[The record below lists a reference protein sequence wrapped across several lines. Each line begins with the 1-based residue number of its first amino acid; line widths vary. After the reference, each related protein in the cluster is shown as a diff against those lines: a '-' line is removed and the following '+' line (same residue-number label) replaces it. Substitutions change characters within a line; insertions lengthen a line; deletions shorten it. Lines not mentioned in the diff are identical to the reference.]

1 MKRCTPGQ
9 FDLRHFESEPTVR
22 GRVLKRWDVGRVL
35 RGPWHITSG
44 RPRGLMMDETGD
56 YACGNHHAR
65 CAPPFVALSR
75 ARARAH
81 VCARVREVG
90 HGRVRVSVLSRG
102 TSRSAGGA
110 RGGEGDGDEFR
121 EGFRSA
127 LR

>member
-75 ARARAH
+75 ARAH
-81 VCARVREVG
+81 ARPVA
-90 HGRVRVSVLSRG
+90 RG
-102 TSRSAGGA
+102 GGKAMEMNFARDFARRFDELTGGA
-110 RGGEGDGDEFR
+110 R
-121 EGFRSA
+121 
-127 LR
+127 